1 MLKNSIKLN
10 VQIKYLAILSLLI
23 FIKFSCPEADTDY
36 YIKNSSSDDIKVL
49 LIDKERNDTIRKL
62 IFEQETKYM
71 IISIPFIEWYNPSDS
86 LQYGYDLIITQNDK
100 NYNKDFRNNTSWSYE
115 KNKNDTKILIIYNED
130 F

>member
-1 MLKNSIKLN
+1 
-10 VQIKYLAILSLLI
+10 
-23 FIKFSCPEADTDY
+23 
-36 YIKNSSSDDIKVL
+36 
-49 LIDKERNDTIRKL
+49 
-62 IFEQETKYM
+62 M